1 MKELLSS
8 YLAINPSPTKK
19 EIACLIASLRI
30 PAFSQKSVIRQINA
44 MSHKSAL
51 TDSERVLINDYDP
64 ASINIDK
71 LLLNDGDNLTKE
83 ENLEDCNIAVD
94 GPIDTSSIEDFERFN
109 L

>member
-1 MKELLSS
+1 MKALLSS

-30 PAFSQKSVIRQINA
+30 PAFSQESVYKQINA
-44 MSHKSAL
+44 MAQSKL
-51 TDSERVLINDYDP
+51 TEMERVLINDYDP
-64 ASINIDK
+64 ACINIDK
-71 LLLNDGDNLTKE
+71 LLINDGDNLKKE
-83 ENLEDCNIAVD
+83 NNSEDSNIAVD